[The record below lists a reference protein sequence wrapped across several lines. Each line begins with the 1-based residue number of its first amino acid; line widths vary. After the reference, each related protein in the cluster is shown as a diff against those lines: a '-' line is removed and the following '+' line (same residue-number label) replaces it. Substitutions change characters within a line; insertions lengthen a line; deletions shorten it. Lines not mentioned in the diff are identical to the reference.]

1 MPVPL
6 SIYFR
11 IDDLE
16 SASNL
21 LRKDVSAL
29 SDRIK
34 QLENHA
40 RDMDRY
46 IRRLETLM
54 AQHGITLPEEEE
66 NTVPAEPQPVGEPVS
81 FPSRTEES
89 ISCPCCGRKQKGNRN
104 ACYSCGTPFLYET
117 ES

>member
-1 MPVPL
+1 MAT
-6 SIYFR
+6 SIFTLMR

-16 SASNL
+16 SASDL

-29 SDRIK
+29 SDRVK
-34 QLENHA
+34 QLESHA

-66 NTVPAEPQPVGEPVS
+66 NTVPAEPQPVGEPVTFS
-81 FPSRTEES
+81 SRTEES
-89 ISCPCCGRKQKGNRN
+89 IACPRCGRKQKGNRN
-104 ACYSCGTPFLYET
+104 ACYACSTPFLYEN
-117 ES
+117 E